1 MGKNVTQDLANMLN
15 QSVRGIDY
23 RKLATKYSKEILE
36 RDAEDTARDERNHYN
51 MRVSEKL
58 VDILREKVA
67 IALDRECAEVNG
79 SFPVISV
86 FEALQISKKAVSQNS
101 RDLGLRNLVTYLNM
115 KWDNNREAD
124 LFTEDYYKIKNLY
137 SRNFPKSAACSVI
150 ESFSHEGYASLPVS
164 KLAEIAE
171 QIETQ
176 EDFDQYIREAGLH
189 VNSPFAIK
197 ARKFIVALL
206 NGSDDE
212 DTASD
217 SE

>member
-1 MGKNVTQDLANMLN
+1 MGKNVTQDLANLLN

-23 RKLATKYSKEILE
+23 RKLATKYSKEIQE
-36 RDAEDTARDERNHYN
+36 REAEDQARDERNYYN

-58 VDILREKVA
+58 VDLLREKVA
-67 IALDRECAEVNG
+67 AALDHECAEING

-86 FEALQISKKAVSQNS
+86 FEALQLTKRAASENT
-101 RDLGLRNLVTYLNM
+101 RDLGLRNLATYLNM
-115 KWDNNREAD
+115 KWDKNREAE
-124 LFTEDYYKIKNLY
+124 LFAEDFYRIKNLY
-137 SRNFPKSAACSVI
+137 ARNFPKSAACAVI

-164 KLAEIAE
+164 KLAEIAS

-189 VNSPFAIK
+189 VNNPFAIK
-197 ARKFIVALL
+197 ARRFIVALI

-212 DTASD
+212 DTAS
-217 SE
+217 E